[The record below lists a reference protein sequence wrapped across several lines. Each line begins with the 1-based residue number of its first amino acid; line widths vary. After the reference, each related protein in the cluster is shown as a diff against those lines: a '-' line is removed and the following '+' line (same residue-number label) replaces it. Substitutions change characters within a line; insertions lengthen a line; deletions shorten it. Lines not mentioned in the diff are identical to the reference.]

1 MMAGLIDTD
10 KFKQI
15 QQQLRES
22 ARGDPEAGRIT
33 SRARIRLI
41 GDQVKEAQTG
51 GFTLRCDEAQ
61 ERRGTGTA
69 PSPLQYFVAA
79 IGF

>member
-1 MMAGLIDTD
+1 MSGLIDTG
-10 KFKQI
+10 KFKQV
-15 QQQLRES
+15 QEGLREAAS
-22 ARGDPEAGRIT
+22 TDPGAGRIT
-33 SRARIRLI
+33 SRARVRLI
-41 GDQVKEAQTG
+41 GDQLKEAQTG

-69 PSPLQYFVAA
+69 PSPLQYFVVA

>member
-1 MMAGLIDTD
+1 MSGLIDTG
-10 KFKQI
+10 KFKQVQDQI
-15 QQQLRES
+15 NEQ
-22 ARGDPEAGRIT
+22 ARIAPDVGRIT

-41 GDQVKEAQTG
+41 GDQLKEAQTG

>member
-1 MMAGLIDTD
+1 VAGRIDTG
-10 KFKQI
+10 KFKEVQDEI
-15 QQQLRES
+15 RAQVR
-22 ARGDPEAGRIT
+22 ANPNAGRIT

-41 GDQVKEAQTG
+41 GDQLKEAQTG

>member
-1 MMAGLIDTD
+1 MAGLIDRA

-15 QQQLRES
+15 QEQLRER

>member
-1 MMAGLIDTD
+1 MAGLIDTA
-10 KFKQI
+10 KFKRI
-15 QQQLRES
+15 QDERKAKALADAE
-22 ARGDPEAGRIT
+22 GGRMV
-33 SRARIRLI
+33 SRASVRLI
-41 GDQVKEAQTG
+41 GDQLKEAHSG
-51 GFTLRCDEAQ
+51 GFTLQCDEAQ

>member
-1 MMAGLIDTD
+1 MSGLIDTRR
-10 KFKQI
+10 FKQAQDEI
-15 QQQLRES
+15 KAA
-22 ARGDPEAGRIT
+22 ARTNPEAGRII

-41 GDQVKEAQTG
+41 GDQLKEAQTG
-51 GFTLRCDEAQ
+51 GFTLLCDEAQ
-61 ERRGTGTA
+61 ERRGTGKA

>member
-1 MMAGLIDTD
+1 MSGLIDTG
-10 KFKQI
+10 KFKQVQDQI
-15 QQQLRES
+15 KEQTRT
-22 ARGDPEAGRIT
+22 DPEAGRII
-33 SRARIRLI
+33 SRARIRLV
-41 GDQVKEAQTG
+41 GDQLKEAQTG
-51 GFTLRCDEAQ
+51 GFTLQCDEAQ